1 MRKRIFTLLAALCLL
16 LCLLPTAA
24 FASQTGSKTDE
35 SRSYNFDLS
44 AGGASEVR
52 ATTGETITVT
62 SLPMNQKK
70 GKKYVYR
77 KTD

>member
-44 AGGASEVR
+44 VGGAS
-52 ATTGETITVT
+52 
-62 SLPMNQKK
+62 
-70 GKKYVYR
+70 
-77 KTD
+77 